1 MPAIMKLTS
10 LLALTAALASGPAYA
25 FDVPNSVHRADEV
38 EKAIA
43 EATKSKRGIVFVASD
58 SSLKPS

>member
-1 MPAIMKLTS
+1 MRLTTVM
-10 LLALTAALASGPAYA
+10 ALTAAVVAGPAYA

-43 EATKSKRGIVFVASD
+43 EATRSKRGIVFVASD

>member
-1 MPAIMKLTS
+1 M
-10 LLALTAALASGPAYA
+10 ALTAAVVAGPAYA

-43 EATKSKRGIVFVASD
+43 EATRSKRGIVFVASD

>member
-1 MPAIMKLTS
+1 MKLTS
-10 LLALTAALASGPAYA
+10 LLAFIAVVVAGPAYA
-25 FDVPNSVHRADEV
+25 FDVPNSVHRADEL

-43 EATKSKRGIVFVASD
+43 EATKSKRGIVYVASD

>member
-1 MPAIMKLTS
+1 MKASSVTLA
-10 LLALTAALASGPAYA
+10 LLAAGMAAAPAFA
-25 FDVPNSVHRADEV
+25 FDVPRSAHSASEV
-38 EKAIA
+38 DKAIA

>member
-1 MPAIMKLTS
+1 MKLTS
-10 LLALTAALASGPAYA
+10 LLALTAAVVTAPAYA

-43 EATKSKRGIVFVASD
+43 EATKSKRGVVYVASD
-58 SSLKPS
+58 SKLKPT

>member
-1 MPAIMKLTS
+1 MKRTS
-10 LLALTAALASGPAYA
+10 VLALTAAMVVGSAYA